1 MRFPDGLRRLAESEH
16 VCHRANSSDM
26 IDMRWWFETAAGFCT
41 MFCARTH
48 IDSSDTTATA
58 TGVGEISS
66 EKSMFSIKV
75 QARQASSYQANQDRK
90 GAWQGK
96 PSDLESSQ
104 DSSVK
109 VIGPGRVVIRVCTA
123 QHGRIHAM
131 LLHRAIAAL
140 IPRLCS
146 RPQRYPVAQA
156 HRFRPRPRTLWCCRV
171 G

>member
-1 MRFPDGLRRLAESEH
+1 
-16 VCHRANSSDM
+16 
-26 IDMRWWFETAAGFCT
+26 

-123 QHGRIHAM
+123 
-131 LLHRAIAAL
+131 
-140 IPRLCS
+140 
-146 RPQRYPVAQA
+146 
-156 HRFRPRPRTLWCCRV
+156 T
-171 G
+171 